1 MASISSSGCSSPSVV
16 KPLGMNSNFFFNS
29 RIPILDLKKK
39 AEELNV
45 DECFLNWNTAQKKFN
60 DWISNAASPVLP
72 FSSAKKIRFPFEVT
86 PPPGFENMKPTLNLS
101 DISTESEVSPTI
113 QRLRLCN
120 IIENEVKLQA
130 PPKCGLVK
138 REKRGVFNE
147 EKVSYDRYDGEIKF
161 YQLKKRFGF
170 IALDE
175 DKSDVFLC
183 EDDLVLSGVNI
194 KKFKEAVF
202 KRTVIRMNFLI
213 KFYYENGAQKRKAIE
228 VKLISELN

>member
-1 MASISSSGCSSPSVV
+1 MASISSSGFSSPSIN
-16 KPLGMNSNFFFNS
+16 KSLERNSNIFFNS
-29 RIPILDLKKK
+29 RIPILDLKKVT
-39 AEELNV
+39 EELNV
-45 DECFLNWNTAQKKFN
+45 DECFLNWNTAQKKFS
-60 DWISNAASPVLP
+60 DWISNAASPILP
-72 FSSAKKIRFPFEVT
+72 LSSAKKIRFPFDVT
-86 PPPGFENMKPTLNLS
+86 PPPGFENVKPVYNLS

-120 IIENEVKLQA
+120 IIENDVKLQP

-138 REKRGVFNE
+138 REKRGTFNE
-147 EKVSYDRYDGEIKF
+147 EEVSYDRYDGEIKF

-170 IALDE
+170 VSLDE

-213 KFYYENGAQKRKAIE
+213 KFYYENGAQKRKAVD